1 MGFSRRAV
9 IRAWAESLVA
19 EHGPEVAAI
28 VGVAPPLPRVRV
40 RVVRVADHPASCSG
54 TTITL
59 HEQWFAD
66 HPDDAG
72 AVVHELSH
80 AYLRRRRARPHTSW
94 LVEGIADLTRN
105 RLGLD
110 TSWSFAHYEPG
121 RATAGYQTSAHFLAW
136 VEASSPGTIATLAH
150 RLRRDAYAEQQF
162 TADGRS
168 LHEMVRLYEGLCGTE
183 GRSL

>member
-1 MGFSRRAV
+1 M
-9 IRAWAESLVA
+9 
-19 EHGPEVAAI
+19 AAI
-28 VGVAPPLPRVRV
+28 VGVAPPLPVVRIRVR
-40 RVVRVADHPASCSG
+40 RALEHPASCSG
-54 TTITL
+54 TTISLRET
-59 HEQWFAD
+59 WFAE

-80 AYLRRRRARPHTSW
+80 AYLRLPRTRAHTAW

-110 TSWSFAHYEPG
+110 TTWSFAHYVPG
-121 RATAGYQTSAHFLAW
+121 RATAGYQTSAHFLDW

-150 RLRRDAYAEQQF
+150 RLRRDAYAERDF

-168 LHEMVRLYEGLCGTE
+168 LHEMVRLYEELCDPG

>member
-1 MGFSRRAV
+1 VGFGRRAV
-9 IRAWAESLVA
+9 IRAWAESLVT
-19 EHGPEVAAI
+19 ELGPDVAAL
-28 VGVAPPLPRVRV
+28 VGVAPPLPRIHV

-54 TTITL
+54 ATITL

-80 AYLRRRRARPHTSW
+80 AYLRLRRTRPHTSW

-105 RLGLD
+105 QLGLA
-110 TSWSFAHYEPG
+110 TSWSFAHYVPG

-136 VEASSPGTIATLAH
+136 VEASSPGTVATLAH
-150 RLRRDAYAEQQF
+150 RLRRDAYSERDF

-168 LHEMVRLYEGLCGTE
+168 LHEMVRAYEELCSAG
-183 GRSL
+183 GGSS